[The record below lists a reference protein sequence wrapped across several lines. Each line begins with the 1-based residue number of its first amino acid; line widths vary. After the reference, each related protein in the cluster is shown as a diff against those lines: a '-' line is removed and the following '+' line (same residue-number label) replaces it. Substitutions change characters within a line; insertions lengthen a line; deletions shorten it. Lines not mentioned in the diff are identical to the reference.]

1 MVVHNIN
8 LPISLNAGKSL
19 ISKICSYLNFC
30 IISGAVHLND
40 CPVEPSIPIFL
51 IVGGSFSVLKYIL
64 NLGTGRLILF
74 YVDIDQAHTSRELQ
88 QAKFKIKQNN
98 FDQGLQICHLIRN
111 WLVVT
116 TVIAAQR
123 VLNISQYN
131 LSGVT

>member
-74 YVDIDQAHTSRELQ
+74 LSIKRICLELELQ
-88 QAKFKIKQNN
+88 QVKFKIKQNN
-98 FDQGLQICHLIRN
+98 FGLGLQICPLIRN
-111 WLVVT
+111 WLDVT
-116 TVIAAQR
+116 TVFAVQR
-123 VLNISQYN
+123 GLNFSHYN